1 MVTKLTNLNGKIL
14 SSFGEISFHRR
25 EIGSKKALTR
35 QQNTEGMN
43 NCIQQAGK
51 GVNQHSNLSG
61 IVKVNFYQQ
70 TGFKLH
76 IIMMYRD
83 EQDYGPGISSR
94 TRLFM
99 ITKQGFSYCT
109 LGVGCSLP
117 CVLFT
122 PARGP

>member
-76 IIMMYRD
+76 INMMYRD
-83 EQDYGPGISSR
+83 EQDYRPGITSR
-94 TRLFM
+94 TRLFI
-99 ITKQGFSYCT
+99 ITKQGFSY
-109 LGVGCSLP
+109 
-117 CVLFT
+117 
-122 PARGP
+122 